1 MVSIE
6 GQAEPA
12 TATATA
18 ASTTTSPA
26 AGERGDEEVG
36 RFCSGSAPAGEVT
49 ARKDA
54 LLARCVARAHYHEER
69 ESFLSFVNRSFNFCV
84 VLSGSAAF
92 AAIVS
97 GAGSSW
103 GTAVA
108 FATTAIAALQLVFDF
123 PGKIRT
129 HVDLRRRAIDI
140 FAKASRKDAD
150 IDALTGDFALL
161 SAEAPPTFHAL
172 EAEAYN
178 HAQLAMGW
186 GEDTLLIIPQ
196 RDRSTRNILRHSTA
210 RYPFRSNANAE
221 AG

>member
-12 TATATA
+12 ATATA
-18 ASTTTSPA
+18 AISPTA
-26 AGERGDEEVG
+26 TAERRSERIGAGT
-36 RFCSGSAPAGEVT
+36 APAEKVISE
-49 ARKDA
+49 KDA

-97 GAGSSW
+97 GTGSSW

-108 FATTAIAALQLVFDF
+108 FATTTIAALQLVFDF
-123 PGKIRT
+123 PGKVRT
-129 HVDLRRRAIDI
+129 HVDLRRRAVEI
-140 FAKASRKDAD
+140 FAKASRPEAD
-150 IDALTGDFALL
+150 IEALTGEFALL

-186 GEDTLLIIPQ
+186 SEDTLLIIPQ
-196 RDRSTRNILRHSTA
+196 WDRSTRNILRHSTA
-210 RYPFRSNANAE
+210 RYPIRKDANTR